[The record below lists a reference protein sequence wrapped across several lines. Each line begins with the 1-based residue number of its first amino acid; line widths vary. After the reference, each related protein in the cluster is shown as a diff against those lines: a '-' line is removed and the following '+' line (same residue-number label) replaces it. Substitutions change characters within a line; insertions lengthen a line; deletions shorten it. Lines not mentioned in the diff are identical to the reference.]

1 MLIVKLTALV
11 LCATFVRMG
20 MWAAVRR
27 KKLAGA

>member
-1 MLIVKLTALV
+1 MLIVKLTALA
-11 LCATFVRMG
+11 LCAALARVG